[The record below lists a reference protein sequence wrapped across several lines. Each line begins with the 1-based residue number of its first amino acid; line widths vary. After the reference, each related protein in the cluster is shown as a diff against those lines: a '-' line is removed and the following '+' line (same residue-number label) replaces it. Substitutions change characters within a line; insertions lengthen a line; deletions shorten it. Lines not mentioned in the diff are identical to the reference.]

1 MASIEDEVGGVGD
14 GDLHDAVVLAQGDE
28 REAVDELDREGLDE
42 IAVEVLGL
50 EVDVGD
56 AVALGQSADV
66 PVAAVPSY
74 PCSRRRASPP
84 AHRAIRMILKIGM

>member
-1 MASIEDEVGGVGD
+1 MAIFD
-14 GDLHDAVVLAQGDE
+14 DAVVLAQGDE
-28 REAVDELDREGLDE
+28 VEAVEELDREGLDE

-66 PVAAVPSY
+66 PVAGRPSY
-74 PCSRRRASPP
+74 SCSCAAPFRPLTGPP
-84 AHRAIRMILKIGM
+84 G